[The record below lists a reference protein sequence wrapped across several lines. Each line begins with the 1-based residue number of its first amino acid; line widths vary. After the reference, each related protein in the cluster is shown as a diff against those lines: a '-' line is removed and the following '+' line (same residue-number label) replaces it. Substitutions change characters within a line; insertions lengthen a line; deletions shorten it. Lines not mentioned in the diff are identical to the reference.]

1 MPKRKLSIKGVENG
15 EDIGRAVLKKL
26 AKKAT
31 LLGKY
36 ATEPRIR
43 RGSMVSM
50 DSDMSSQA
58 GDKISDNSSSNSD
71 YGDSSSNES
80 SSDDSKSS
88 SESDSESEEESED
101 EVELEKRI
109 KEKSAAK
116 KKAEAAA
123 QAAIDAW
130 MNNADKSP
138 SPSREKKD
146 KSMNGQET
154 SGSKAFKRVDTE
166 VWNKEIIN
174 GLEDNTYEKVFGES
188 GYGARASAKLLQVQ
202 GKKFQHE
209 KTKAK
214 RSSSYKGGAIDA
226 SAASRSFKYED
237 SD

>member
-1 MPKRKLSIKGVENG
+1 MTGKRKLDVDGNLIS
-15 EDIGRAVLKKL
+15 LLQL

-36 ATEPRIR
+36 GVAQAKAMPASSKETSSDRSDA
-43 RGSMVSM
+43 GSSSGGES
-50 DSDMSSQA
+50 DSD
-58 GDKISDNSSSNSD
+58 GSSS
-71 YGDSSSNES
+71 DSSSDRDS
-80 SSDDSKSS
+80 SSDDS
-88 SESDSESEEESED
+88 DSEESED
-101 EVELEKRI
+101 EAEVEKRMMA
-109 KEKSAAK
+109 KAEAK
-116 KKAEAAA
+116 KKSEAAA

-138 SPSREKKD
+138 SPQKAKKEK
-146 KSMNGQET
+146 SEET
-154 SGSKAFKRVDTE
+154 SGSKAFKRVDSE
-166 VWNKEIIN
+166 VWSKAIIN
-174 GLEDNTYEKVFGES
+174 GLEDNTYENAFGEN

-226 SAASRSFKYED
+226 SAASKSFKYED